1 MIKVENILRA
11 WLVFKAGKKAKS
23 DVVLFER
30 NLEDNLF
37 ALASKLKNG
46 TYKHGKYKHFVVSDP
61 KKRDIHKAEV
71 RDRIVHQILY
81 DYLVKLFEPD
91 FIEHSYSSRIGKGTH
106 KALLQLKKFSEKIVK
121 NNFGNCY
128 SMKCDARKYFDN
140 IDHCILFDILCA
152 KVKNEQIRLIL
163 LEVINSFH
171 TTSGKGVPLG
181 NVTSQIFANI
191 YLNEL
196 DQFVLK
202 NLKICYYIRYNDDF
216 IFLDSDPK
224 RVCDVAK
231 KAVIFVQKR
240 LLLEIPKEKIVF
252 RKLKWGIDFCGYVI
266 LLNGIILRPKAKK
279 RMMIKLS
286 EKFEKMK
293 QEKISQ
299 SDFEKSINSYFGLL
313 KHCNSYGLK
322 EKIKNNFVYGK
333 LF

>member
-1 MIKVENILRA
+1 MRA
-11 WLVFKAGKKAKS
+11 WLVFKAGKTTKS
-23 DVVLFER
+23 DVALFER

-37 ALASKLKNG
+37 ALKLELENG
-46 TYKHGKYKHFVVSDP
+46 AYKHGKYKHFVVSDP
-61 KKRDIHKAEV
+61 KKRDIYKAEV

-106 KALLQLKKFSEKIVK
+106 KVVLQLKKFSEKITK
-121 NNFGNCY
+121 NNFGKCY
-128 SMKCDARKYFDN
+128 SIKCDVRKYFDN
-140 IDHCILFDILCA
+140 IDHLTLFDILCV

-163 LEVINSFH
+163 LEVIDSFH
-171 TTSGKGVPLG
+171 QELDKGVPLG

-202 NLKICYYIRYNDDF
+202 SLKICYYIRYNDDF

-224 RVCDVAK
+224 RVCDIAK
-231 KAVIFVQKR
+231 RAVIFVQKR
-240 LLLEIPKEKIVF
+240 LLLKIPKEKIVF
-252 RKLKWGIDFCGYVI
+252 RKLRWGIDFCGSII
-266 LLNGIILRPKAKK
+266 LPNGIILRPKTKR

-322 EKIKNNFVYGK
+322 EKIKNKFVYEN

>member
-1 MIKVENILRA
+1 MENILRA
-11 WLVFKAGKKAKS
+11 WLVFKVGKTTKS
-23 DVVLFER
+23 DIAFFER

-37 ALASKLKNG
+37 ALKLELENG

-106 KALLQLKKFSEKIVK
+106 KAVFQLKKFSEKIAK

-128 SMKCDARKYFDN
+128 SVKCDARKYFDN
-140 IDHCILFDILCA
+140 IDHRILVDSLCV
-152 KVKNEQIRLIL
+152 KVKNEQIRLLL

-171 TTSGKGVPLG
+171 STPGKGVPLG

-196 DQFVLK
+196 DQFILK
-202 NLKICYYIRYNDDF
+202 NLKICYYMRYNDDF

-224 RVCDVAK
+224 RVCDIAK
-231 KAVIFVQKR
+231 EAVIFVQKR
-240 LLLEIPKEKIVF
+240 LLLEIPKEKTVF
-252 RKLKWGIDFCGYVI
+252 RKLKWGIDFCGSIILPNAI
-266 LLNGIILRPKAKK
+266 LLRHKTKK
-279 RMMIKLS
+279 GMLKKLS
-286 EKFEKMK
+286 YATEKYKKGDMALG
-293 QEKISQ
+293 
-299 SDFEKSINSYFGLL
+299 DFVRTYNSYSGLIGHHNCYNFKNKVKNEFL
-313 KHCNSYGLK
+313 YGA
-322 EKIKNNFVYGK
+322 IF
-333 LF
+333 

>member
-106 KALLQLKKFSEKIVK
+106 KAVLQLKKFSEKIAK

-196 DQFVLK
+196 DQFILK
-202 NLKICYYIRYNDDF
+202 NLKICYYMRYNDDF

-224 RVCDVAK
+224 RVCDIAK

-240 LLLEIPKEKIVF
+240 LLLEIPKEKTVF
-252 RKLKWGIDFCGYVI
+252 RKLKWGIDFCGSIILPKAI
-266 LLNGIILRPKAKK
+266 LLRHKTKK
-279 RMMIKLS
+279 GMLKKLS
-286 EKFEKMK
+286 YATEKYKKGDMA
-293 QEKISQ
+293 I
-299 SDFEKSINSYFGLL
+299 SDFVRTYNSYSGLIG
-313 KHCNSYGLK
+313 HCNCYNLK
-322 EKIKNNFVYGK
+322 NKIKNEFLYEAIS
-333 LF
+333 